1 MDNAVI
7 LAEGVLGTTYGKTA
21 NGLIRYSSRFRIDS
35 VIDSLHEGEDAGF
48 VVEGRKSGIPVYRS
62 LDELDHGNIDTMIIG
77 AATDGGLLPFHY
89 RPFISDALER
99 GISIVSGLHEF
110 LSEDQEFRSVSLR
123 RNVPITD
130 VRKLFRDRRDLFTG
144 RIMNVEARKIAVLG
158 TDSAVGKR
166 TTAIKLN
173 QMMNLG
179 GNRSAIVGTGQTS
192 WMQGVP
198 HTIVLDAIVNDF
210 VPGALESVTVEAW
223 EDGKPDYLFI
233 EGQGSIMHPAYPG
246 GFEIIGACRPDAIIL
261 QHAPRRIYYDGFPGY
276 VIPPLEKYIK
286 IIQLLSDKK
295 VIGISLNTAGMTGE
309 EVEEYCLLAYEKF
322 GIPVFD
328 PLSDA
333 IALSPALIEEIA
345 Q

>member
-21 NGLIRYSSRFRIDS
+21 NGLIRYSGRYRIDS
-35 VIDSLHEGEDAGF
+35 VIDSLHAGDDAGH
-48 VVEGRKSGIPVYRS
+48 VVSGKSSGIPVCAS
-62 LDELDHGNIDTMIIG
+62 IDELDYGNISTMIIG
-77 AATDGGLLPFHY
+77 AATDGGLLPVNY
-89 RPFISDALER
+89 RPFIADALKK

-110 LSEDQEFRSVSLR
+110 LSDDPEFREISLR
-123 RNVPITD
+123 SKASITD

-144 RIMNVEARKIAVLG
+144 RIMNVESRKIAVLG

-166 TTAIKLN
+166 TTAIRLN
-173 QMMNLG
+173 EMMARN
-179 GNRSAIVGTGQTS
+179 GNSSAIVGTGQTS
-192 WMQGVP
+192 WMQGIP

-223 EDGKPDYLFI
+223 DDGKPEYLFI

-246 GFEIIGACRPDAIIL
+246 SFEIIGACRPDAVIL
-261 QHAPRRIYYDGFPGY
+261 QHAPRRLYYDGFPGFT
-276 VIPPLEKYIK
+276 IPPLEKYIR
-286 IIQLLSDKK
+286 IIQLLSDRKI
-295 VIGISLNTAGMTGE
+295 IGISLNTENMTGE
-309 EVEEYCLLAYEKF
+309 EIEEYCLQTYDKF

-333 IALSPALIEEIA
+333 IALSPDLIEEA
-345 Q
+345 GQ